1 MGERCCRG
9 PLPFWLGDG
18 FLYLAIL
25 ARSTTMP
32 VKECSQ
38 TSCVTVKICTIDEA
52 ASEAVAAWECMGEKP
67 IDETNYESR
76 ASMSCTLIGQVK
88 GTSFRMRHGGGGRSP
103 GPENLVCGGVDNPRS
118 SSKWDRHHRRS
129 HASRAGQCAKIFMHG
144 RL

>member
-1 MGERCCRG
+1 MANFLGVERRFNGRG
-9 PLPFWLGDG
+9 LLSRAPLPFWFRDG

-32 VKECSQ
+32 VRESSQ
-38 TSCVTVKICTIDEA
+38 TSSVTVKICTIDEA

-88 GTSFRMRHGGGGRSP
+88 GTSFRMLHGGEGG
-103 GPENLVCGGVDNPRS
+103 
-118 SSKWDRHHRRS
+118 
-129 HASRAGQCAKIFMHG
+129 AQGQKI
-144 RL
+144 